1 VGQRQVVII
10 EPLQLFTASIGIAAL
25 ADWLAAPAST
35 TAIDEMVR
43 GPDFALTFSAFFT
56 THENG
61 LGLLG

>member
-1 VGQRQVVII
+1 
-10 EPLQLFTASIGIAAL
+10 LQLFTASIWIAAL

-35 TAIDEMVR
+35 TAIYEMVR